1 MTEKDM
7 KKLTRYQL
15 LELLIIQSE
24 QVKDL
29 QRQLDEMQKKVDSR
43 DIQMSVVG
51 SIAEA
56 SIQLGGVLTAAQK
69 TADIYLEAVKERVA
83 EIEAN
88 ALREADKILEDAR
101 QQASHILNYAEKW
114 QDTDAVLQFCQY
126 GTDEL

>member
-1 MTEKDM
+1 M